1 MIIFF
6 FSALGIVIV
15 CSLTNNFVSDVRE
28 HLMQYLLPV
37 LTLIL
42 TAVVVLTPLF
52 IILLLWIL
60 HHVSLMLIHYFSKVP
75 QLLIHVNHLLVVV
88 YQQLIQI
95 LVCINR

>member
-15 CSLTNNFVSDVRE
+15 CSLTNDFVSDLRK
-28 HLMQYLLPV
+28 HLVQYLLPV

-42 TAVVVLTPLF
+42 TAVVILTPLF

-75 QLLIHVNHLLVVV
+75 QLLIHIHHLLLIVR
-88 YQQLIQI
+88 QQLIQV
-95 LVCINR
+95 LVSLNR

>member
-15 CSLTNNFVSDVRE
+15 CPLANDLVSDLRK

-42 TAVVVLTPLF
+42 TTIVVLTSLF

-75 QLLIHVNHLLVVV
+75 QLLIHIHYLLLIVC
-88 YQQLIQI
+88 QQLIQV
-95 LVCINR
+95 LVSLNR